1 MLSNNNIESFTN
13 EQRQQFARKHPS
25 LLGQKHQ
32 QTVKSI
38 RDLQEVEK
46 YMFKNL
52 QALNKSSPNSIQES
66 EVIKKRLAEL
76 NSMRM
81 TLFTQLKSMYSE
93 NQRDVADSRNNLTDQ
108 MMTTKIV
115 ENELSNAKKELESLK
130 EEKIRKKRLVELGEY
145 EYDRYTSHK
154 NLVKVLTYGA
164 LGCLFIVFLMGFNWF
179 PASVGFGAMVLIIS
193 VVLITIAGRMINNF
207 SRTNLYWNKFD
218 YSGVEVPTGRDG
230 GPRKWFDFSRLFST
244 TCKNITDTATDY
256 KNKVLNV
263 TDKAVVKVS
272 QESFNNIVQPSEP
285 SANESFES
293 VF

>member
-1 MLSNNNIESFTN
+1 MLNNIEPFTN
-13 EQRQQFARKHPS
+13 EQRQQFAKKHPS

-38 RDLQEVEK
+38 KDLQEVEK

-52 QALNKSSPNSIQES
+52 QALNKSAPNSIQET

-76 NSMRM
+76 NSMRL
-81 TLFTQLKSMYSE
+81 TLFGQLKTMYSE
-93 NQRDVADSRNNLTDQ
+93 NQRDVADSRNTLTDQ
-108 MMTTKIV
+108 KMTTKIV
-115 ENELSNAKKELESLK
+115 ENELDNAKNELKALK
-130 EEKIRKKRLVELGEY
+130 EERIRKKRLVELGEY

-154 NLVKVLTYGA
+154 NLVKVLSYGA

-179 PASVGFGAMVLIIS
+179 PASVGFGSIVLIIS
-193 VVLITIAGRMINNF
+193 VVLITIGGRMLNNF

-218 YSGVEVPTGRDG
+218 YSGVEVPTGRG
-230 GPRKWFDFSRLFST
+230 GNGPRKWLDFSKLFGD
-244 TCKNITDTATDY
+244 TCKNITDSVTDA

-263 TDKAVVKVS
+263 KDNAVVKVS
-272 QESFNNIVQPSEP
+272 QESFSNIVEP
-285 SANESFES
+285 SDPPGAEAFHS

>member
-1 MLSNNNIESFTN
+1 MLNNIEPFTN
-13 EQRQQFARKHPS
+13 EQRQQFAKKHPS

-38 RDLQEVEK
+38 KDLQEVEK

-52 QALNKSSPNSIQES
+52 QALNKSAPNSIQET

-76 NSMRM
+76 NSMRL
-81 TLFTQLKSMYSE
+81 TLFGQLKTMYSE
-93 NQRDVADSRNNLTDQ
+93 NQRDVADSRNTLTDQ
-108 MMTTKIV
+108 KMTTKIV
-115 ENELSNAKKELESLK
+115 ENELDNAKNELKALK
-130 EEKIRKKRLVELGEY
+130 EERIRKKRLVELGEY

-154 NLVKVLTYGA
+154 NLVKVLSYGA

-179 PASVGFGAMVLIIS
+179 PASVGFGSIVLIIS
-193 VVLITIAGRMINNF
+193 VVLITIGGRMLNNF

-218 YSGVEVPTGRDG
+218 YSGVEVPTGRSG
-230 GPRKWFDFSRLFST
+230 GQRKWLDFSKLFGD
-244 TCKNITDTATDY
+244 TCKNITDSVTDA

-263 TDKAVVKVS
+263 KDNAVVKVS
-272 QESFNNIVQPSEP
+272 QESFSNIVEP
-285 SANESFES
+285 SDPPGAEAFHS